1 VSNQRTSAH
10 PWEYTGKMEASPG
23 GSAPTYDEAMAFWY
37 GRVNYEQRA
46 PKPSDLR
53 LDRMREL
60 LRRLGDPHRDLRIV
74 HVAGSKGK
82 GSVCA
87 MLAAILQRA
96 GYRTGLFTSPHLTH
110 VEERFIIDGRQI
122 EQAQLTSLLG
132 EIRLAVE
139 GSALAKTLTFFEI
152 ATAVGF
158 LYFARAGV
166 GAVVLEVGLGGRFD
180 STNVCTPAV
189 ALISSIS
196 IDHTRQL
203 GDRLESIAFE
213 KAGIVKAGRPTI
225 SAAMAPEARRVIE
238 RACTER
244 GSRLRQL
251 GIDFRYEYKPGRVD
265 EGAGAK
271 RQAGTPSRVQVM
283 MDRRAWPAMELALL
297 GEHQAANA
305 AVVVACVEELRDQGW
320 DIPDDAVGAGL
331 AQVHWPARM
340 EVVGRRPWIV
350 LDCAHNVASA
360 EALMEAVTA
369 SFPPARRRV
378 VFAASADKD
387 LAGMFRVLA
396 PHFEHAYLTRYQS
409 SARGASPEELAR
421 NLTMAGRLAYSLHAT
436 PAEALHAAREE
447 AGQDDLICITGSVF
461 LAGEVRPLLVRE

>member
-1 VSNQRTSAH
+1 
-10 PWEYTGKMEASPG
+10 
-23 GSAPTYDEAMAFWY
+23 MAFWY

-46 PKPSDLR
+46 PKPSDLK

-60 LRRLGDPHRDLRIV
+60 LRRLGEPHRNLPIV

-82 GSVCA
+82 GSISA

-110 VEERFIIDGRQI
+110 VEERFEIDGREI
-122 EQAQLTSLLG
+122 DKAQLASLLG
-132 EIRLAVE
+132 EIRRAVD
-139 GSALAKTLTFFEI
+139 GSALGKALTFFEI

-158 LYFARAGV
+158 LNFARAGV
-166 GAVVLEVGLGGRFD
+166 GAVVIEVGLGGRFD

-189 ALISSIS
+189 AVISSIS

-213 KAGIVKAGRPTI
+213 KAGIIKAGRPTV
-225 SAAMAPEARRVIE
+225 SAATAPEARGVIE
-238 RACTER
+238 RACVER

-251 GIDFRYEYKPGRVD
+251 GIDFRYEYKPGRVED
-265 EGAGAK
+265 EAGAK
-271 RQAGTPSRVQVM
+271 LQAGTPARVRVM
-283 MDRRAWPAMELALL
+283 TDRRGWPAMNLALL

-320 DIPDDAVGAGL
+320 EIPDSAVSAGL

-360 EALMEAVTA
+360 EALVETLTA
-369 SFPPARRRV
+369 SFPPARRRLI
-378 VFAASADKD
+378 FAASADKD

-396 PHFEHAYLTRYQS
+396 PQFVHAYLTRYQS
-409 SARGASPEELAR
+409 SARGASPKELAR
-421 NLTMAGRLAYSLHAT
+421 NLLMAGDLAYSLHAT
-436 PAEALHAAREE
+436 PAEALQVARTKAREE
-447 AGQDDLICITGSVF
+447 DLICITGSVF
-461 LAGEVRPLLVRE
+461 LAGEVRPLLVQE